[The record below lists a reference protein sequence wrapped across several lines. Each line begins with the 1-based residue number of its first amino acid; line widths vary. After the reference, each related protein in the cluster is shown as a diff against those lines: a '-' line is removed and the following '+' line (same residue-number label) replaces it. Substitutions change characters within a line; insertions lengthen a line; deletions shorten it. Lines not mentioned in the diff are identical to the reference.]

1 MKSGLLCVAVLLG
14 NSVLAG
20 AQSANPHRDPT
31 DFMPPIYRG
40 EGIID
45 KNNDI
50 HKLEQPDQKNPLQ
63 PVVRVDRAQIRR
75 DAGELSRLAQ
85 SISSEIRDT
94 EKGVLPK
101 DLSENLKKIQKLS
114 KHLRDELKL

>member
-1 MKSGLLCVAVLLG
+1 MRSVLLCVGVLLG

-31 DFMPPIYRG
+31 DFMPPIDRG

-45 KNNDI
+45 KNNDT
-50 HKLEQPDQKNPLQ
+50 HKLEQPDQESPLR
-63 PVVRVDRAQIRR
+63 PGVRLDRAQIRR

-85 SISSEIRDT
+85 SISSEIGDT
-94 EKGVLPK
+94 EKGALPK

>member
-1 MKSGLLCVAVLLG
+1 MKSVLLCVAVLLG

-31 DFMPPIYRG
+31 DFMPPISRG
-40 EGIID
+40 EGIIGN
-45 KNNDI
+45 NNDT
-50 HKLEQPDQKNPLQ
+50 HKLDQPDRENPLQ
-63 PVVRVDRAQIRR
+63 PRVRVDRAQIRR
-75 DAGELSRLAQ
+75 DAGEFSRLAQ
-85 SISSEIRDT
+85 SISTEIGDT
-94 EKGVLPK
+94 EKGKLPK

>member
-1 MKSGLLCVAVLLG
+1 MKSVLLCVAVLFG

-31 DFMPPIYRG
+31 DFMPPIDRG
-40 EGIID
+40 EGMID
-45 KNNDI
+45 KNNDM
-50 HKLEQPDQKNPLQ
+50 HKLEQPDQRNPLQ
-63 PVVRVDRAQIRR
+63 PIVRVDRAQIRR
-75 DAGELSRLAQ
+75 DAGEFSRLAQ
-85 SISSEIRDT
+85 SISSEIGDT
-94 EKGVLPK
+94 EKGKLPK